1 MDTFRT
7 RIPPVLQQTP
17 APTMSRIPRRRWRE
31 SASLPEADSEG
42 GVEEFGGGAVEKVFI
57 FIHFQRT
64 GNFLEKFIMKYE
76 DSI

>member
-1 MDTFRT
+1 
-7 RIPPVLQQTP
+7 
-17 APTMSRIPRRRWRE
+17 MSRIPRRRWRE

-76 DSI
+76 DSN